1 MALGITPARGPWEY
15 IRSPITSLAQG
26 AFQKGDLVTSGVGR
40 LVSLHTSSNNTF
52 VLGVATHASGD
63 SLPAGFAIIAYPAGP
78 GCTAYVDTLVTE
90 VRSNLSFGEAGSI
103 ISANG
108 RTSTFSKL
116 ATSVWSRTVQI
127 RTADQPL
134 NSADSRIEVMFIQNS
149 MLMASTSSA
158 SLLV

>member
-15 IRSPITSLAQG
+15 RRSPITSLAAG
-26 AFQKGDLVTSGVGR
+26 AFQKGDLVTIGRGR

-52 VLGVATHASGD
+52 VYGVATHASGD
-63 SLPAGFAIIAYPAGP
+63 SLPAGYAVIAIPHP
-78 GCTAYVDTLVTE
+78 GCTAYVDTLVAE

-116 ATSVWSRTVQI
+116 AESVWSRTAQI
-127 RTADQPL
+127 VTADQPV
-134 NSADSRIEVMFIQNS
+134 NSADSRIEIAFIQTS
-149 MLMASTSSA
+149 MLMDSTSSA
-158 SLLV
+158 SLL